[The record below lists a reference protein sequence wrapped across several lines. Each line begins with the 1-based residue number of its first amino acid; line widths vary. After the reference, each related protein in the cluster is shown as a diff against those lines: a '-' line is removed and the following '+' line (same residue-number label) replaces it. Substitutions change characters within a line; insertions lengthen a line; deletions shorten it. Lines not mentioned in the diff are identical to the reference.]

1 MTSSTIAEAGTS
13 DPTAAQ
19 VAQVRAFNRFYTNV
33 IGVLHGLYLD
43 TPFTLT
49 EGRLLFEIARQ
60 PAVEVSD
67 LRRSLDID
75 AGYLSRVLSRF
86 EAESLITRHRSAA
99 DARRQ
104 EVRIADAGR
113 EAAADLD
120 RRSAGQ
126 IADLLHGADCDRL
139 LRAME
144 VITTELGASAEP
156 GPDGVADPGA
166 IAPASGLS
174 ARQAGGAG
182 HEAGQRAVTLRP
194 VALGD
199 LGWVLHR
206 HATVYA
212 AEFGWDA
219 TFEELCARI
228 IAEYTTLRDAHPD
241 RAAGW
246 IAEVDGVPAGS
257 VFCVPDG
264 ESTARLR
271 LLLVEP
277 WARGLGLGATL
288 VGQCLQFAREAGYAD
303 ITLWTYDRLAAAWY
317 TLRAAGFTL
326 TSEHRDEAFGH
337 RMMSQT
343 WSRPLDRERSNLRSG
358 EPLQH
363 PVRRTARERSRRQC
377 SRTRCS

>member
-1 MTSSTIAEAGTS
+1 VSGSIITEAGTP

-33 IGVLHGLYLD
+33 IGVLHGMYLD

-67 LRRSLDID
+67 LRRALDID

-104 EVRIADAGR
+104 EIRIAEAGR

-126 IADLLHGADCDRL
+126 IAALLRGADCDRL
-139 LRAME
+139 LGAMQ
-144 VITTELGASAEP
+144 VISTELGAPAESDRP
-156 GPDGVADPGA
+156 AREATGVAAD
-166 IAPASGLS
+166 
-174 ARQAGGAG
+174 R
-182 HEAGQRAVTLRP
+182 RVVTLRP
-194 VALGD
+194 PALGD
-199 LGWVLHR
+199 LGWVLRR

-228 IAEYTTLRDAHPD
+228 IGEYTALRDAHPD
-241 RAAGW
+241 RTAGW
-246 IAEVDGVPAGS
+246 IAEVDGGPAGS

-264 ESTARLR
+264 ETTARLR

-288 VGQCLQFAREAGYAD
+288 VGQCLQFAREVGYAD
-303 ITLWTYDRLAAAWY
+303 ITLWTYDRLAAARTVY
-317 TLRAAGFTL
+317 KAAGFTL
-326 TSEHRDEAFGH
+326 ASEYPDDSFGYS
-337 RMMSQT
+337 MMSQT
-343 WSRPLDRERSNLRSG
+343 WSRRL
-358 EPLQH
+358 
-363 PVRRTARERSRRQC
+363 
-377 SRTRCS
+377 

>member
-1 MTSSTIAEAGTS
+1 MTSSTITEAGTS

-126 IADLLHGADCDRL
+126 IADLLRGADCDRL
-139 LRAME
+139 LHAMQ
-144 VITTELGASAEP
+144 VISAELGAAGEP
-156 GPDGVADPGA
+156 GRGEGADPGA
-166 IAPASGLS
+166 TAPPSELSAPQAPAGD
-174 ARQAGGAG
+174 AG
-182 HEAGQRAVTLRP
+182 HEVGPRVVTLRP

-199 LGWVLHR
+199 LGWVLQR

-228 IAEYTTLRDAHPD
+228 IAEYTALHDAHPD
-241 RAAGW
+241 RASGW
-246 IAEVDGVPAGS
+246 IAEVDGAPAGS

-264 ESTARLR
+264 ETTARLR

-303 ITLWTYDRLAAAWY
+303 ITLWTYDRLAAARKVY
-317 TLRAAGFTL
+317 QAAGFSL
-326 TSEHRDEAFGH
+326 TSEDRDDAFGH

-343 WSRPLDRERSNLRSG
+343 WSRPLERERSNLRSG
-358 EPLQH
+358 ESLQR

-377 SRTRCS
+377 S

>member
-1 MTSSTIAEAGTS
+1 MVGSILTDTGTS

-33 IGVLHGLYLD
+33 IGVLHGMYLD
-43 TPFTLT
+43 SPFTLT
-49 EGRLLFEIARQ
+49 EGRLLFEIA
-60 PAVEVSD
+60 AHGTVEVSD
-67 LRRSLDID
+67 LRRALDID

-86 EAESLITRHRSAA
+86 EAESLITRHRSAV

-104 EVRIADAGR
+104 EIRVTDAGR
-113 EAAADLD
+113 AAAADLD

-126 IADLLHGADCDRL
+126 IAQLLRGADCDRL
-139 LRAME
+139 LNAMQ
-144 VITTELGASAEP
+144 VITAELREQTAG
-156 GPDGVADPGA
+156 GVATGVA
-166 IAPASGLS
+166 TAA
-174 ARQAGGAG
+174 
-182 HEAGQRAVTLRP
+182 RAVTMRP
-194 VALGD
+194 PTGGD

-219 TFEELCARI
+219 NFEELCARI

-241 RAAGW
+241 RTAGW

-264 ESTARLR
+264 EATARLR

-288 VGQCLQFAREAGYAD
+288 VGQCLQFAREVGYAD
-303 ITLWTYDRLAAAWY
+303 ITLWTYDQLAAARKVY
-317 TLRAAGFTL
+317 QAAGFTL
-326 TSEHRDEAFGH
+326 ASEYPDEAFGQS
-337 RMMSQT
+337 MMSQT
-343 WSRPLDRERSNLRSG
+343 WSRSLRPL
-358 EPLQH
+358 
-363 PVRRTARERSRRQC
+363 ARA
-377 SRTRCS
+377 

>member
-1 MTSSTIAEAGTS
+1 MAGSTTTEAGTA

-43 TPFTLT
+43 SPFTLT
-49 EGRLLFEIARQ
+49 EGRLLFEMARQ
-60 PAVEVSD
+60 PAVAVAD

-86 EAESLITRHRSAA
+86 EAESLITRHRSAT

-104 EVRIADAGR
+104 EVRIAAAGR

-126 IADLLHGADCDRL
+126 IAELLRGADCDRL
-139 LRAME
+139 LAAMH
-144 VITTELGASAEP
+144 VITAELGIPELTAAAEA
-156 GPDGVADPGA
+156 ADT
-166 IAPASGLS
+166 AP
-174 ARQAGGAG
+174 RP
-182 HEAGQRAVTLRP
+182 VTLRP
-194 VALGD
+194 PALGD
-199 LGWVLHR
+199 LGWALHR

-219 TFEELCARI
+219 TFEEVCTRI
-228 IAEYTTLRDAHPD
+228 LGEYTTLRDAHPD
-241 RAAGW
+241 RTRGW
-246 IAEVDGVPAGS
+246 IAEVDGVRAGC
-257 VFCVPDG
+257 VFCVPD
-264 ESTARLR
+264 SATTARLR

-288 VGQCLQFAREAGYAD
+288 VGECLRFAADVGYAD
-303 ITLWTYDRLAAAWY
+303 ITLWTYDQLAAARKVY
-317 TLRAAGFTL
+317 QAAGFAL
-326 TSEHRDEAFGH
+326 ASEHLDDAFGQ

-343 WSRPLDRERSNLRSG
+343 WSRPLESDRSSLPSG
-358 EPLQH
+358 E
-363 PVRRTARERSRRQC
+363 S
-377 SRTRCS
+377 S

>member
-1 MTSSTIAEAGTS
+1 MADSTITKAGTS

-33 IGVLHGLYLD
+33 IGVLHGMYLD
-43 TPFTLT
+43 SPFTLT

-113 EAAADLD
+113 AAAADLD

-139 LRAME
+139 LHAMQ
-144 VITTELGASAEP
+144 VITTELGAP
-156 GPDGVADPGA
+156 GEGGGPAREATG
-166 IAPASGLS
+166 IA
-174 ARQAGGAG
+174 
-182 HEAGQRAVTLRP
+182 AGQRVVTLRP
-194 VALGD
+194 PTVGD

-219 TFEELCARI
+219 RFEDLCARI
-228 IAEYTTLRDAHPD
+228 IAEYTTLHDAHPD
-241 RAAGW
+241 RTAGW
-246 IAEVDGVPAGS
+246 IAEVDGGPAGS

-264 ESTARLR
+264 ETTARLR

-303 ITLWTYDRLAAAWY
+303 ITLWTYDRLAAARKVY
-317 TLRAAGFTL
+317 QAAGFSL
-326 TSEHRDEAFGH
+326 TSEDRDDAFGH

-343 WSRPLDRERSNLRSG
+343 WSRPLERERSNLRSG
-358 EPLQH
+358 ESLQR

-377 SRTRCS
+377 S

>member
-1 MTSSTIAEAGTS
+1 VSGSIITEAGTS

-33 IGVLHGLYLD
+33 IGVLHGMYLD

-67 LRRSLDID
+67 LRRALDID

-104 EVRIADAGR
+104 EIRIADAGR
-113 EAAADLD
+113 AAAADLD

-126 IADLLHGADCDRL
+126 IAALLRGADCDRL
-139 LRAME
+139 LGAMQ
-144 VITTELGASAEP
+144 VISTELGAP
-156 GPDGVADPGA
+156 GEGDRPAREATGAAAD
-166 IAPASGLS
+166 
-174 ARQAGGAG
+174 R
-182 HEAGQRAVTLRP
+182 RVVTLRP
-194 VALGD
+194 PALGD

-206 HATVYA
+206 HATIYA

-228 IAEYTTLRDAHPD
+228 IGEYTTLRDAHPD
-241 RAAGW
+241 RTAGW
-246 IAEVDGVPAGS
+246 IAEVNGVPAGS

-264 ESTARLR
+264 ETTARLR

-288 VGQCLQFAREAGYAD
+288 VGQCLQFAREVGYAD
-303 ITLWTYDRLAAAWY
+303 ITLWTYDRLAAARKVY
-317 TLRAAGFTL
+317 KGAGFTL
-326 TSEHRDEAFGH
+326 ASEYPDDSFGH
-337 RMMSQT
+337 SMMSQT
-343 WSRPLDRERSNLRSG
+343 WSRRL
-358 EPLQH
+358 
-363 PVRRTARERSRRQC
+363 
-377 SRTRCS
+377 

>member
-1 MTSSTIAEAGTS
+1 MAGSILAEAGTS
-13 DPTAAQ
+13 DPTAEQ

-43 TPFTLT
+43 SPFTLT

-67 LRRSLDID
+67 LRRALDID

-104 EVRIADAGR
+104 EVRIAAAGR
-113 EAAADLD
+113 AAAADLD
-120 RRSAGQ
+120 RRSADQ
-126 IADLLHGADCDRL
+126 VAELLRGADCDRL
-139 LRAME
+139 LTAMR
-144 VITTELGASAEP
+144 VIADELGSPELSPPTVPAERANPAEP
-156 GPDGVADPGA
+156 
-166 IAPASGLS
+166 
-174 ARQAGGAG
+174 ARRQ
-182 HEAGQRAVTLRP
+182 VTLRP
-194 VALGD
+194 PARPGD

-219 TFEELCARI
+219 SFEEVCARI
-228 IAEYTTLRDAHPD
+228 LGEYTTLRDAHPD
-241 RAAGW
+241 RTAGW

-257 VFCVPDG
+257 VFCVPDSD
-264 ESTARLR
+264 STARLR

-288 VGQCLQFAREAGYAD
+288 VSACLAFAADVGYTD
-303 ITLWTYDRLAAAWY
+303 ITLWTYDQLAAARKIY
-317 TLRAAGFTL
+317 QAAGFTL
-326 TSEHRDEAFGH
+326 AAEHLDDAFGQ

-343 WSRPLDRERSNLRSG
+343 WSRPL
-358 EPLQH
+358 
-363 PVRRTARERSRRQC
+363 
-377 SRTRCS
+377 